1 MECKS
6 SRHGAFSSYYSSVIN
21 SSYSYST
28 KVPSSTTL
36 TYDGLFNENFFPIK
50 EKETK
55 AFYNFELSNA
65 SIQNPITN
73 KREYYLGILLKSKYD
88 GVGLREPID
97 IGLSIDVSGS
107 MDGESIEYTKKS
119 VIKFLQNLN
128 EKDNICINTFNDE
141 DKLIF
146 PFQKNK
152 NLKELEKLINLLE
165 ADGGTELYKG
175 VFGIYSE
182 LKKNYDKG
190 NKMKRI
196 LLITDMLYRH
206 DEQFIELCH
215 KMSKEQ
221 IYLTILGISNRFNTE
236 LADEVSNIKGSN
248 YYVIT
253 NLEDIDKYLVH
264 EFNYICFPTSFNN
277 KIEINSPT
285 LIVDSVIG
293 TGKKKITKDKIELEW
308 NQDTHKLYNQNF
320 KDGIFCLLYYFK
332 KKGKI
337 LPKPVIFCISKY
349 IQTIYIKTIS
359 EIETLFPSAL
369 INIDNNFY
377 VKGGIFL
384 LRLKEETLHK
394 NNFVQFNIRYKNAID
409 DNIYD
414 ISSYYGFDKVEKD
427 DYFSDKSIENALG
440 LYYFAKVNRILMKF
454 CNKEMKSKK
463 DKYIKNIIENNKIDE
478 IKEVIKKYLDIHFHD
493 KNNTTTYIKYISNL
507 EKIAEGTKEYQ
518 QHKEKSQ

>member
-1 MECKS
+1 MEFCT
-6 SRHGAFSSYYSSVIN
+6 SRHGAFSSDYSTSTN
-21 SSYSYST
+21 SCYSYST
-28 KVPSSTTL
+28 NVPSSTTL

-65 SIQNPITN
+65 SIKNPLTN
-73 KREYYLGILLKSKYD
+73 EREYYLGILLKSQYD

-97 IGLSIDVSGS
+97 IGLSIDVSYS
-107 MDGESIEYTKKS
+107 MYGESIEYTKKS
-119 VIKFLQNLN
+119 VVKFIQNLN
-128 EKDNICINTFNDE
+128 EQDNICINTFSDE

-152 NLKELEKLINLLE
+152 NLNELEKLINLLQVE
-165 ADGGTELYKG
+165 GGTELYKG

-190 NKMKRI
+190 NKAKRI
-196 LLITDMLYRH
+196 ILITDMLYRH
-206 DEQFIELCH
+206 DEKFIELCNQ
-215 KMSKEQ
+215 MSEEK

-236 LADEVSNIKGSN
+236 LAEEVSNIKGSN

-277 KIEINSPT
+277 KIEINSPS
-285 LIVDSVIG
+285 LIIDSVIG
-293 TGKKKITKDKIELEW
+293 TGKKKIIKDKIELEW
-308 NQDTHKLYNQNF
+308 NQETHKLYNQNF
-320 KDGIFCLLYYFK
+320 KDGILCLLYYFK

-337 LPKPVIFCISKY
+337 LPKPVILCISKY
-349 IQTIYIKTIS
+349 IQATYIKTIS
-359 EIETLFPSAL
+359 EIETLFPPDL
-369 INIDNNFY
+369 INIDNKLY
-377 VKGGIFL
+377 DKGGMFL

-409 DNIYD
+409 DKDYH
-414 ISSYYGFDKVEKD
+414 ISSYYEFDKVEKD
-427 DYFSDKSIENALG
+427 DYFSDKMIENALG
-440 LYYFAKVNRILMKF
+440 LYYFAKFNRILMKY

-478 IKEVIKKYLDIHFHD
+478 MKEIVKKYLDIHFHD
-493 KNNTTTYIKYISNL
+493 KNNTINYDKYISNQ
-507 EKIAEGTKEYQ
+507 EKITEGTKDYQ
-518 QHKEKSQ
+518 KHQEKK